1 LPYLFNLFVKK
12 MMAIPSP
19 VCSGPLK
26 TCTGVIFEGNTD
38 KHPNGRRNQTLDG
51 QVRKRPVG

>member
-1 LPYLFNLFVKK
+1 
-12 MMAIPSP
+12 MIAIPSP

-38 KHPNGRRNQTLDG
+38 EYPNGRRNQTLDG
-51 QVRKRPVG
+51 QAALVLNYFEDLSVD